1 MASQKSFISF
11 RKKLVM
17 AMGLFALTLSV
28 VMATLLFSRLSA
40 ILSASEI
47 DKGRNV
53 ATLLQ
58 RSLETADTPATAQTI
73 LDTLETVPTS
83 SYGVL
88 RSPSGAIVAGWPD
101 GGVGVEFNAPVGD
114 PTQLGDDLLEI
125 AIPLKLRN
133 GDDAFLFLGFS
144 AVAIQGEITR
154 GISMSALLTAL
165 FALGGLALS
174 AILGSMLV
182 RPLGELSARTSQIAE
197 SGDLSLTVD
206 AVSNDEVGVF
216 ADNFR
221 KVLNSQRHLLSAMG
235 RSSTG
240 LGEVITQL
248 NDSGMT
254 VTSSAVTIQSLVRD
268 TASAI
273 ENLLSS
279 LRGVGS
285 NVSSLKDSAERGAA
299 SIGAMA
305 NANTQVAKNVEAM
318 ASSVQESTAAIDRMA
333 HSIQESAGNIK
344 ELESDISGTLASVTE
359 MGKLTTQVEKSARDA
374 TAQSSQANENA
385 TQGEE
390 ALNAT
395 LNGIDRINDATQT
408 TFEVISSLIS
418 STNEIGTIIGVI
430 KSIADQ
436 TNLLALNAS
445 IIASQAGEQGRGF
458 GVVADEIKN
467 LAERTRLSTTEIAT
481 LIAKIQT
488 ESDRAIKAMTSG
500 IDNVDQGVRVGRQAG
515 EAFQKIVESTV
526 SSGNM
531 VQDIAIAMR
540 NQAQQTKNLTTTMER
555 VAQSAKA
562 ITRSSGEQAT
572 GSQEIRDGTRRM
584 NALTTEVHRS
594 STEQTAGSRQVIQA
608 IKEIN
613 EFVGQVSKAQESQ
626 TASSEEVLQA
636 IELIHEVCYDQE
648 ASMRELD
655 QTINSLYNQSM
666 ELSSHLDDF
675 QV

>member
-1 MASQKSFISF
+1 
-11 RKKLVM
+11 
-17 AMGLFALTLSV
+17 
-28 VMATLLFSRLSA
+28 
-40 ILSASEI
+40 
-47 DKGRNV
+47 
-53 ATLLQ
+53 
-58 RSLETADTPATAQTI
+58 
-73 LDTLETVPTS
+73 
-83 SYGVL
+83 
-88 RSPSGAIVAGWPD
+88 
-101 GGVGVEFNAPVGD
+101 
-114 PTQLGDDLLEI
+114 
-125 AIPLKLRN
+125 
-133 GDDAFLFLGFS
+133 
-144 AVAIQGEITR
+144 
-154 GISMSALLTAL
+154 
-165 FALGGLALS
+165 
-174 AILGSMLV
+174 
-182 RPLGELSARTSQIAE
+182 
-197 SGDLSLTVD
+197 
-206 AVSNDEVGVF
+206 
-216 ADNFR
+216 
-221 KVLNSQRHLLSAMG
+221 
-235 RSSTG
+235 
-240 LGEVITQL
+240 
-248 NDSGMT
+248 
-254 VTSSAVTIQSLVRD
+254 
-268 TASAI
+268 
-273 ENLLSS
+273 
-279 LRGVGS
+279 
-285 NVSSLKDSAERGAA
+285 
-299 SIGAMA
+299 MA

-385 TQGEE
+385 IQGEE

-436 TNLLALNAS
+436 TNLPALNAS